1 MASRSKIPQG
11 SGNNSSGE
19 WNSMV
24 LSLAGSFHDI
34 RINLYDECREAMTA
48 FLQKHHG
55 DTSPKLHA
63 DDEQGISVK
72 AFQVILASLFIRR
85 RNYLSSG
92 QEKRF
97 SGLLW
102 AEVLGNDLVDGMLK
116 GRMLFDP
123 EDEAPRL
130 FDLFCRIGEEITGE
144 TDPLHGMLLLSHFG
158 SSFMERC
165 FQSIVKTFADKDGA
179 QAVDAETLVVDNQ
192 IDFISK
198 RFGEEVN
205 YLGAELN

>member
-1 MASRSKIPQG
+1 MVPRCNMFQG
-11 SGNNSSGE
+11 SRDNSPGE

-34 RINLYDECREAMTA
+34 RVNLYDECREAMTA

-55 DTSPKLHA
+55 NTAPKLHA
-63 DDEQGISVK
+63 DDEHGLSVK

-85 RNYLSSG
+85 KNYMSPE

-102 AEVLGNDLVDGMLK
+102 AEVLGDDLADGMLK
-116 GRMLFDP
+116 GRMLFDL
-123 EDEAPRL
+123 EDESPRL

-144 TDPLHGMLLLSHFG
+144 TDPVHGIFLLSHFG
-158 SSFMERC
+158 SRFMERC
-165 FQSIVKTFADKDGA
+165 FRSVVETFADKDGEH
-179 QAVDAETLVVDNQ
+179 AVNAEMMVVDNR